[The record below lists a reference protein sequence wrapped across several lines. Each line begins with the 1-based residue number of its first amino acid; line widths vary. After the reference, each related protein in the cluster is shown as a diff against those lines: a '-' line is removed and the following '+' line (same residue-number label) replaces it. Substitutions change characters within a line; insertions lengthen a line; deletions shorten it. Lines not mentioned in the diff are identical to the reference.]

1 MFLSIDLDSKLPIYE
16 QIENQIII
24 GISKGIL
31 EPGEI
36 LPSVRQLGLDL
47 GVNFHTVNKAYKAL
61 ESRGFLRMERSSG
74 TRVQEAIPKFREREE
89 TIALDSL
96 RVIIAE
102 YSSRGYSKREITDKI
117 QEIIKEV
124 KSNE

>member
-1 MFLSIDLDSKLPIYE
+1 MFLNIDLDSKLPIYE

-31 EPGEI
+31 KPGEI
-36 LPSVRQLGLDL
+36 LPSVRQLGIDL

-74 TRVQEAIPKFREREE
+74 TRVQQAIPKFREREE
-89 TIALDSL
+89 TIALDTL

>member
-1 MFLSIDLDSKLPIYE
+1 MFLNIDLDSKLPIYE

-36 LPSVRQLGLDL
+36 LPSVRQLGIDL

-61 ESRGFLRMERSSG
+61 ESRGFLRMDRSSG

-89 TIALDSL
+89 TIALDTL

>member
-1 MFLSIDLDSKLPIYE
+1 MFLNIDLDSKIPIYE

-24 GISKGIL
+24 GISKEIL

-36 LPSVRQLGLDL
+36 LPSVRQLGIDL

-61 ESRGFLRMERSSG
+61 ESRGFLRMDRSSG

-102 YSSRGYSKREITDKI
+102 YSSRGYSKKEITHKI
-117 QEIIKEV
+117 QEIIEEV

>member
-1 MFLSIDLDSKLPIYE
+1 MFLNIDLDSKIPIYE

-36 LPSVRQLGLDL
+36 LPSVRQLGIDL

-61 ESRGFLRMERSSG
+61 ELKGFLRMDRSSG
-74 TRVQEAIPKFREREE
+74 TRVQEVIPKFKEREE
-89 TIALDSL
+89 IIALDSL

-102 YSSRGYSKREITDKI
+102 YSSRGYSKKEITDKT

>member
-1 MFLSIDLDSKLPIYE
+1 MFLNIDLDSKLPIYE

-31 EPGEI
+31 KPGEI
-36 LPSVRQLGLDL
+36 LPSVRQLGIDL

-61 ESRGFLRMERSSG
+61 ESRGFLRMDRSSG

-89 TIALDSL
+89 TIALDTL

>member
-1 MFLSIDLDSKLPIYE
+1 MFLNIDLDSKLPIYE

-24 GISKGIL
+24 GISKGSL

-36 LPSVRQLGLDL
+36 LPSVRQLGID
-47 GVNFHTVNKAYKAL
+47 
-61 ESRGFLRMERSSG
+61 
-74 TRVQEAIPKFREREE
+74 
-89 TIALDSL
+89 LDSL

-102 YSSRGYSKREITDKI
+102 YSSRGYSKKEITDKI